1 MVPHL
6 YLFQMKEF
14 YLSLA
19 TKTRQVWAHGLACK
33 TWQLKIAWI
42 ERYPPPGAEVSVL
55 HFPETARVSG
65 EVCEPPWLRVQ
76 TGS

>member
-1 MVPHL
+1 
-6 YLFQMKEF
+6 MKEF

-19 TKTRQVWAHGLACK
+19 TKTRQVWAHGLARK

-76 TGS
+76 TDS